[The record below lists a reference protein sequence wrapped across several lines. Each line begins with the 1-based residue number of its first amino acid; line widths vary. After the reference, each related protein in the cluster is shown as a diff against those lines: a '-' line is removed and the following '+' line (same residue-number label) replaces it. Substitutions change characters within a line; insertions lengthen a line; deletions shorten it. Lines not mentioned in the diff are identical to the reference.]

1 MTNTPMRL
9 MSLQL
14 RELILQLPKEHTN
27 HILVTMA
34 SKMPSHEQHIGDYGE
49 QDAVLLKK
57 RSPVHPRTVHGQE
70 RGRISI
76 SHEQHIGDY
85 SEQDAVLLKKRSP
98 VHPRT
103 VHGQERPYKHVY
115 CDDEYPDDVGEP
127 SAACTDPSASS
138 RTHEPHIGDYGEQ
151 DAVLLKKRSPVHPRT
166 VHGQERPYKHVYCDD
181 EYPDDV
187 GEPSAAC
194 TDPSASSRTHEPH
207 IGDYGEQ
214 DAVLLKKRSPV
225 HPRTVHGQ
233 ERPYKHASNLE
244 KLASADVHPVRVAG
258 AVPEDVFFEHISGA
272 GLSALV
278 LVLFYEY
285 YGRCPE

>member
-70 RGRISI
+70 R
-76 SHEQHIGDY
+76 
-85 SEQDAVLLKKRSP
+85 
-98 VHPRT
+98 
-103 VHGQERPYKHVY
+103 PYKHVY
-115 CDDEYPDDVGEP
+115 CDDEYPDEVGEP

-138 RTHEPHIGDYGEQ
+138 RSHEPHIAACTDSSASSRSHEPHIGDYGEQ

-181 EYPDDV
+181 EYPDEQTQSWFTLLTWELV
-187 GEPSAAC
+187 QVQIAMTNTPMMLVSLQLRVLILLLPEEH
-194 TDPSASSRTHEPH
+194 TNH
-207 IGDYGEQ
+207 I
-214 DAVLLKKRSPV
+214 
-225 HPRTVHGQ
+225 
-233 ERPYKHASNLE
+233 
-244 KLASADVHPVRVAG
+244 
-258 AVPEDVFFEHISGA
+258 
-272 GLSALV
+272 LV
-278 LVLFYEY
+278 TMATKMPFS
-285 YGRCPE
+285 